1 MSRLRQRLPAVS
13 TTVVSAAF
21 SSAAATTAVTATA
34 AAAAATTSALTRSC
48 LVDTDHATHPFDV
61 LKVVNGL
68 LFVLIA
74 VHFHES
80 ETALA
85 AGFAIKRK
93 AGTLHLA
100 VLAEQIEQ
108 IFLLGLKGEVAD
120 VDGHFL
126 LGPMDI

>member
-21 SSAAATTAVTATA
+21 SSAAATTAVTAT

-74 VHFHES
+74 IHFHES